1 MEKTA
6 KWKNRRS
13 GLSALSNEELIS
25 IIDEK
30 FRGMALSEF
39 TKGNRDIYQIALK
52 KGLID
57 RLTNDGILVR
67 RVRSRFFTKMSDD
80 DLIDYIRVNHS
91 GKTLT
96 GFNEDEGSAYNVA
109 RQRGLVPKL
118 IDEEILTRTTKPP
131 GFYSK
136 MTDNEAIKYA
146 YDHHRGATITQ
157 LQDECSQLYKLCMKR
172 GLIATLVASG
182 IIERKSRQH
191 FFSDMDDS
199 ELTKYINE
207 NHKGKTITG
216 LQKKDRQAYNVAK
229 DRALIDI
236 LVDNDILVRRQRPP
250 GFYSNMTDDEL
261 REFVTQKYRCK
272 PINAVVCG
280 AMKELYRRGMVD
292 GLLAEAIIIRKRRKL
307 SFASMSDADI
317 LAYVKENYSG
327 KTIKE
332 FSNLDGRAYGS
343 VCKMGLLEAL
353 VDNGVLIRI
362 KRHNFFSKMND
373 GEFIRYIHEHCRG
386 KSLTEF
392 SKSNPGLYTLALK
405 KGLIGRLVEDDILI
419 RRKDNNR
426 IDRDTTARIILLLR
440 ESSLNNSQIALKIGV
455 GTNTVLRH
463 ARDAVEMSVLHPSYL
478 RPGGELY
485 LTNVRRDSMG
495 SLEGVLQNGQ

>member
-1 MEKTA
+1 
-6 KWKNRRS
+6 
-13 GLSALSNEELIS
+13 
-25 IIDEK
+25 
-30 FRGMALSEF
+30 
-39 TKGNRDIYQIALK
+39 
-52 KGLID
+52 
-57 RLTNDGILVR
+57 
-67 RVRSRFFTKMSDD
+67 
-80 DLIDYIRVNHS
+80 
-91 GKTLT
+91 
-96 GFNEDEGSAYNVA
+96 
-109 RQRGLVPKL
+109 
-118 IDEEILTRTTKPP
+118 
-131 GFYSK
+131 
-136 MTDNEAIKYA
+136 
-146 YDHHRGATITQ
+146 
-157 LQDECSQLYKLCMKR
+157 
-172 GLIATLVASG
+172 
-182 IIERKSRQH
+182 
-191 FFSDMDDS
+191 
-199 ELTKYINE
+199 
-207 NHKGKTITG
+207 
-216 LQKKDRQAYNVAK
+216 
-229 DRALIDI
+229 
-236 LVDNDILVRRQRPP
+236 
-250 GFYSNMTDDEL
+250 
-261 REFVTQKYRCK
+261 
-272 PINAVVCG
+272 
-280 AMKELYRRGMVD
+280 MVD